1 MNTRPSRQTAIKVR
15 ASLDE
20 SARWHDTAKA
30 HGLTLSAWMRGL
42 ADEAVACDGNGREL
56 ATALV
61 ELRTEIG
68 RGVGNNL
75 NQLAHRSNAGLSI
88 HGEALDSAL
97 RDVQAM
103 RAKVQRALLA
113 VRPPRNAKGV
123 SSP

>member
-1 MNTRPSRQTAIKVR
+1 MNTRPTRESAIKIR
-15 ASLDE
+15 ASNAE
-20 SARWHDTAKA
+20 SARWHETAKA
-30 HGLTLSAWMRGL
+30 HGLTLSAWLRGL

-75 NQLAHRSNAGLSI
+75 NQLAHRANAGLAVDAD
-88 HGEALDSAL
+88 ALDSAL

-103 RAKVQRALLA
+103 RQRVQSALRS
-113 VRPPRNAKGV
+113 VRPPRKSEGI
-123 SSP
+123 SR